1 MKKAEELNLN
11 SFIIDDKV
19 QGGVA
24 TIAEFIIETSLK
36 YKEDKN
42 VLKPVCLLFGGE
54 PTIKMTGKGVGGRNQ
69 HLALLTGSAL
79 KDLPGITFLSG
90 GTDGTDGPTDAT
102 GAVVDSLTIQGSMDL
117 HLDPEMYIANCDSYN
132 FFRKV
137 GSLML
142 PCCLVSN
149 NCLFSN
155 KYFLNSRTTAFL
167 CFMKR
172 NN

>member
-69 HLALLTGSAL
+69 HLALLCGVL
-79 KDLPGITFLSG
+79 LQNHPGITILAA
-90 GTDGTDGPTDAT
+90 GTDGTDGPTDAA
-102 GAVVDSLTIQGSMDL
+102 GAVVDSKTAHDAMSKKIDINKYLK
-117 HLDPEMYIANCDSYN
+117 EFDSYN
-132 FFRKV
+132 FFKKTGGHIITGPTMTNV
-137 GSLML
+137 MDIIISI
-142 PCCLVSN
+142 VE
-149 NCLFSN
+149 
-155 KYFLNSRTTAFL
+155 
-167 CFMKR
+167 
-172 NN
+172 